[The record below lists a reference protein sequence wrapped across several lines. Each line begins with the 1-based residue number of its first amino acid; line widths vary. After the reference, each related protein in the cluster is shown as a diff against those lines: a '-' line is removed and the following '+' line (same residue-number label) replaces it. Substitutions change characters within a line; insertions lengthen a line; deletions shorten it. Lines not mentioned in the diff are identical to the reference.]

1 VKQLACL
8 PRRALKKREA
18 AIILGISTVTLD
30 KLVREGR
37 LRAFR
42 PTETSLRIMPDDLE
56 RFIASCAT
64 IPARE
69 TYAVTH

>member
-1 VKQLACL
+1 MKLIAGL

-18 AIILGISTVTLD
+18 AIILGVSEPTID
-30 KLVREGR
+30 KIIREGK

-56 RFIASCAT
+56 AFIAENAT
-64 IPARE
+64 IPAKPLLA
-69 TYAVTH
+69 AV